1 MAKDKTFER
10 LGYKKK
16 KEQLPVKGVQYTSRR
31 ERKTAR
37 QLQMSV
43 GRRLLSFFLI
53 IKAPSY
59 LAVNQFKP
67 GGEVG
72 WCSFCVLSRTLTSVI
87 GREK

>member
-1 MAKDKTFER
+1 MVKDKTLER

-16 KEQLPVKGVQYTSRR
+16 KSSFLSKAYYTSRR

-53 IKAPSY
+53 IKAPSH